1 MLKKNLIFNKNTVMH
16 YSNTSKSCRNELL
29 STALAE
35 SLRLHDYRYAAPS
48 VRVVHSK
55 KEEFFSGQLFCL
67 SKAKTGKAFLMLR
80 RPRLSLPQ
88 PGWKDSSNTKQQSSG
103 ASLGL
108 GRALVCVHKAPSL
121 DQRNHGLQF

>member
-1 MLKKNLIFNKNTVMH
+1 MDNC
-16 YSNTSKSCRNELL
+16 SASL
-29 STALAE
+29 SQ
-35 SLRLHDYRYAAPS
+35 
-48 VRVVHSK
+48 V
-55 KEEFFSGQLFCL
+55 
-67 SKAKTGKAFLMLR
+67 FLMLR
-80 RPRLSLPQ
+80 RPQLSLPQ